1 VIIMDEVHEW
11 TSVVYSITGEET
23 VFESAKLM
31 TKNKISSLVIVSDY
45 KPIGIITERDIVKAI
60 TEEKDLKNI
69 KVTEVMTSEPV
80 TLKNTDPIKSA
91 KKTMLEKGFRH
102 MPVVDGY
109 GNLVGILSLRDILKS
124 G

>member
-1 VIIMDEVHEW
+1 MDEVHEW